1 MNSLLLFLA
10 GSNLGIAGL
19 LYEQT
24 GEIASN
30 FYAGM
35 VALLVAIIC
44 GVIEEWRD

>member
-19 LYEQT
+19 RYEQT

-30 FYAGM
+30 FYAG
-35 VALLVAIIC
+35 VFALLVVLIYE
-44 GVIEEWRD
+44 VIEGWQK